1 MNISNVLLILM
12 LLGSSAPSTGERTVT
27 QYWTARVSLE
37 ISLPSTQFLLGEPV
51 WLDVTLTNTSQ
62 DTIVIPHGPLCLRCR
77 TLDLELRDES
87 GDLVPY
93 SGSNVFWIAKPVSMA
108 PGESKERSYD
118 LLEFYG
124 TRVNECSSIE
134 RRLQPGSYSVTA
146 REGSVYSTVEPF
158 RIVQPE
164 GTDSEVLNALHE
176 ASVSLDGLELDEA
189 LRVLESIEHL
199 TASSP
204 YAERATYLKALSRLG
219 NPEALV
225 QACNDAIESDPDSR
239 YAGYYVGKVVGEMT
253 PVELALFM
261 EGLERSAPNSRAAKA
276 ARKIARKIAN
286 RALAPE

>member
-1 MNISNVLLILM
+1 MNISTVLPILM
-12 LLGSSAPSTGERTVT
+12 LVGSSAAFTGEETVT

-51 WLDVTLTNTSQ
+51 WLDVTLSNTSQ
-62 DTIVIPHGPLCLRCR
+62 DTIVIPHGPLCLSCR

-124 TRVNECSSIE
+124 TRVNEYSSIE
-134 RRLQPGSYSVTA
+134 KRLQPGSYSITA

-164 GTDSEVLNALHE
+164 GTDAEVLNALHE
-176 ASVSLDGLELDEA
+176 ASVSLAGMDLDGA
-189 LRVLESIEHL
+189 LRISQSIEHL

-219 NPEALV
+219 NSEAHV

-239 YAGYYVGKVVGEMT
+239 YAGYYVGKAVGGMT
-253 PVELALFM
+253 PGELASFL
-261 EGLERSAPNSRAAKA
+261 EGLERNAPNSRATKA
-276 ARKIARKIAN
+276 AKKIAN

>member
-12 LLGSSAPSTGERTVT
+12 LVGSSAPSTGEETIT

-62 DTIVIPHGPLCLRCR
+62 DIVVIPLGLCLACR
-77 TLDLELRDES
+77 TLDLEIRDES

-93 SGSNVFWIAKPVSMA
+93 SGIHVFWMPKPVTMA
-108 PGESKERSYD
+108 PGESQIRSYD
-118 LLEFYG
+118 LLEYYG
-124 TRVNECSSIE
+124 IGVNKDSDID
-134 RRLQPGSYSVTA
+134 RRLQPSSYSVTA
-146 REGSVYSTVEPF
+146 RDGPVYSTVERF
-158 RIVQPE
+158 RIVEPE
-164 GTDSEVLNALHE
+164 GTDAEVLNALHE

-225 QACNDAIESDPDSR
+225 QACRNAVESDPDSR
-239 YAGYYVGKVVGEMT
+239 YAGYYVGKVVGGMT
-253 PVELALFM
+253 PGELALFL
-261 EGLERSAPNSRAAKA
+261 EDLERSAPNSRATKV
-276 ARKIARKIAN
+276 ARIIARKMAN